1 MKKIKIFPETGD
13 AYVVELP
20 DSVVNAHDVD
30 DAIND
35 WVDDNLKNVQFWQYC
50 N

>member
-13 AYVVELP
+13 AYEVVLP
-20 DSVVNAHDVD
+20 DGVATAYNAEKAV
-30 DAIND
+30 ND
-35 WVDDNLKNVQFWQYC
+35 WVDDNLKNVQFWTYI